1 MESVNQKYMSLNSN
15 APNLQLKVSKPAS
28 FHYEVMEA
36 HVLKHECFQGVEF
49 EDEQISVED
58 GLLTVKP
65 GFQWRS
71 FSMGFHA
78 PLVFLGLAR
87 MGVIDKVFVYGQP
100 WTIEHSLLRAV
111 LLQYSGTLGV
121 DRARIDAI
129 YAQGLVDAK
138 VPLRGLWTALARW
151 FGPRGA

>member
-1 MESVNQKYMSLNSN
+1 MYRFLSSKVTN
-15 APNLQLKVSKPAS
+15 PQLKLSKPAS

-49 EDEQISVED
+49 EDEQISVAD

-78 PLVFLGLAR
+78 PLVFFGLAR

-111 LLQYSGTLGV
+111 LLQ
-121 DRARIDAI
+121 
-129 YAQGLVDAK
+129 
-138 VPLRGLWTALARW
+138 
-151 FGPRGA
+151 

>member
-1 MESVNQKYMSLNSN
+1 
-15 APNLQLKVSKPAS
+15 
-28 FHYEVMEA
+28 MEA
-36 HVLKHECFQGVEF
+36 HVLKHECLLGAEF
-49 EDEQISVED
+49 EDEQISVAD
-58 GLLTVKP
+58 GLLTVTP

-78 PLVFLGLAR
+78 PLVFFGLVH
-87 MGVIDKVFVYGQP
+87 MGVPDKEFVYGQP
-100 WTIEHSLLRAV
+100 WTVEASLLRAV
-111 LLQYSGTLGV
+111 LLQYSRTLGV

-138 VPLRGLWTALARW
+138 VPLSGLWSALARW

>member
-1 MESVNQKYMSLNSN
+1 M
-15 APNLQLKVSKPAS
+15 
-28 FHYEVMEA
+28 
-36 HVLKHECFQGVEF
+36 LKHECLLGAEF
-49 EDEQISVED
+49 ADEQISVAD

-78 PLVFLGLAR
+78 PLVFFGVVN
-87 MGVIDKVFVYGQP
+87 MGVLDKEFVYGQP
-100 WTIEHSLLRAV
+100 WTVEASLLRAV
-111 LLQYSGTLGV
+111 LLQYSRTLGV

-138 VPLRGLWTALARW
+138 VPLSGLWGALARW

>member
-1 MESVNQKYMSLNSN
+1 MRPVNQKCIFLNSN
-15 APNLQLKVSKPAS
+15 ATNPQLKLSKPAS

-36 HVLKHECFQGVEF
+36 HVLKHECFQGAEF
-49 EDEQISVED
+49 EDEQISVAD

-71 FSMGFHA
+71 LSMGLHA
-78 PLVFLGLAR
+78 PLVFFGLAR

-121 DRARIDAI
+121 DRARIDVI
-129 YAQGLVDAK
+129 YAQCLVDAK
-138 VPLRGLWTALARW
+138 VPLRGLWSALARW
-151 FGPRGA
+151 LGPRGA

>member
-36 HVLKHECFQGVEF
+36 HVLKHECFQGAEF
-49 EDEQISVED
+49 EDEQISISA
-58 GLLTVKP
+58 GQLTVKP

-78 PLVFLGLAR
+78 PLVFFGLAR
-87 MGVIDKVFVYGQP
+87 MGVIDKVVSMVSHGPSNTVCSEQCFCS
-100 WTIEHSLLRAV
+100 TR
-111 LLQYSGTLGV
+111 
-121 DRARIDAI
+121 
-129 YAQGLVDAK
+129 
-138 VPLRGLWTALARW
+138 VP
-151 FGPRGA
+151 